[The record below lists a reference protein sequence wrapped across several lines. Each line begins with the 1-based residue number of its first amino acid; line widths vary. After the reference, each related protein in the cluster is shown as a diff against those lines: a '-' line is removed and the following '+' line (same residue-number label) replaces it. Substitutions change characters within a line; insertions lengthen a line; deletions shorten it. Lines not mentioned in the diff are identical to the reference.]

1 MARRDR
7 SYSPD
12 SPNKRVRQSHR
23 SRSPSPTRRTAQRT
37 SSRYDDRYDDRD
49 RRDRGERR
57 DRDRY
62 DDRPRDRDPGRHR
75 DDKRGY
81 RDDRDRRDDRRRPS
95 SRERRPS
102 PPARERDAP
111 KEPPKAEPKP
121 ATPTTTPVEDE
132 KLKAKRA
139 KLEAWK
145 KEREAQKALD
155 AAKAQASA
163 MALAGKAPP
172 PASSGQLNRPAFG
185 SVGIKARGAKQD
197 VLKGGMSMDDSVET
211 KRKLEVL
218 EDMPAIDMTMVETE
232 VVGDLEKDEDED
244 TKQPVADVTAA
255 MQVDEEDDDVDP
267 LDAFMSNVKQEVKK
281 VNEED
286 LKKMVGPGRLRERL
300 DDRMNEGGADDVEEA
315 EGGDELDN
323 TELNPEDILALA
335 AKKAKKKDFAAVDHS
350 RVNYEPFRK
359 EFYVPPPEI
368 AAMTDDEAELLRLEL
383 DSIKIRGVDCPRPV
397 TKWSY
402 FGLPASVLDV
412 IKRLGYTAPTSI
424 QAQAIPAI
432 MSGRDVIGVAKTG
445 SGKTVA
451 FLLPVFRHI
460 KDQRPLEQME
470 GPMAIIMTP
479 TRELA
484 VQIHRDCKPFLKV
497 LGLRAVCAY
506 GGSPI
511 KDQIADMKK
520 GAEIIVCTPGRMI
533 DLLTANSGR
542 VTNLKR
548 VTYLVLDEADRMF
561 DMGFEPQVMKI
572 VNNIRPDRQTLLF
585 SATFPKQ
592 MDSLARKILKK
603 PLEITVGGR
612 SVVAAE
618 IEQIVEVRAEDTKF
632 TRLLE
637 ILGQM
642 YNEDP
647 EARTLIF
654 VDRQEAADNLLREL
668 MRRGYL
674 CMSLHG
680 GKDQV
685 DRDSTIADFKAGVVP
700 IVIATSVAARGL
712 DVKQLK
718 LVINYDAPNHME
730 DYVHRAGRTGRAGNK
745 GTCVTFITPD
755 QDRYSVDIF
764 RALKASNAVTPKEVE
779 DLANGF
785 LEKVKAG
792 KAHASGSG
800 FGGKGLDRL
809 DKERD
814 AREKAERKAYGE
826 PDEGEEKKAATTTT
840 EGGEAAKKGEEKDDM
855 TIGNFKVEI
864 MRGPAPD
871 TNKPGMMGVAGAA
884 AAARRLVAQK
894 EEERLQN
901 SLRAAEEA
909 AARAGKDTPA
919 GKQAMSVVAKL
930 NAQIRAHKLAQQAQ
944 LQAEDVG
951 RKVNPDSTD
960 FHAIIP
966 INDYPQ
972 KARWRV
978 TNKETMVQLIDMTGA
993 SVTNKGIYYEANKEP
1008 PADGPP
1014 KLHLLI
1020 ESNEE
1025 WRVEHAVREIKRL
1038 LVEASAAA
1046 LQAEMRNPTATYARY
1061 SVV

>member
-1 MARRDR
+1 
-7 SYSPD
+7 
-12 SPNKRVRQSHR
+12 
-23 SRSPSPTRRTAQRT
+23 
-37 SSRYDDRYDDRD
+37 
-49 RRDRGERR
+49 
-57 DRDRY
+57 
-62 DDRPRDRDPGRHR
+62 
-75 DDKRGY
+75 
-81 RDDRDRRDDRRRPS
+81 
-95 SRERRPS
+95 
-102 PPARERDAP
+102 
-111 KEPPKAEPKP
+111 
-121 ATPTTTPVEDE
+121 
-132 KLKAKRA
+132 
-139 KLEAWK
+139 
-145 KEREAQKALD
+145 
-155 AAKAQASA
+155 
-163 MALAGKAPP
+163 
-172 PASSGQLNRPAFG
+172 
-185 SVGIKARGAKQD
+185 
-197 VLKGGMSMDDSVET
+197 
-211 KRKLEVL
+211 
-218 EDMPAIDMTMVETE
+218 MPAVDMTMVESETA
-232 VVGDLEKDEDED
+232 VGDLEVDDDDEEANRMDQALKAKAKDSMD
-244 TKQPVADVTAA
+244 
-255 MQVDEEDDDVDP
+255 VDEEDEVDP
-267 LDAFMSNVKQEVKK
+267 LDAFMNEVKQEVKK
-281 VNEED
+281 VNMED
-286 LKKMVGPGRLRERL
+286 MKKMLGANGTKSSIRL
-300 DDRMNEGGADDVEEA
+300 DERMLEDGGDDEIDEIVQ
-315 EGGDELDN
+315 DELDA

-335 AKKAKKKDFAAVDHS
+335 AKKAKKKELAAVDHS
-350 RVNYEPFRK
+350 RIRYEPFRK
-359 EFYVPPPEI
+359 EFYNPPPDI
-368 AAMTDDEAELLRLEL
+368 AAMTDEEAELLRLEL

-397 TKWSY
+397 TKWSH
-402 FGLPASVLDV
+402 FGLPANCLEV
-412 IKRLGYTAPTSI
+412 IKRLNYTAPTSI

-445 SGKTVA
+445 SGKTIA
-451 FLLPVFRHI
+451 FLLPMFRHI

-470 GPMAIIMTP
+470 GPVAVVMTP

-484 VQIHRDCKPFLKV
+484 VQIHRECKPFLKV

-511 KDQIADMKK
+511 KDQIAELKK

-548 VTYLVLDEADRMF
+548 VTYVVLDEADRMF

-572 VNNIRPDRQTLLF
+572 VNNIRPDRQTVLF

-592 MDSLARKILKK
+592 MDSLARKILRK

-632 TRLLE
+632 NRLLE

-647 EARTLIF
+647 ECRTLVF

-668 MRRGYL
+668 MRKGYL

-745 GTCVTFITPD
+745 GTCVTFITPE
-755 QDRYSVDIF
+755 QERYSVDIY
-764 RALKASNAVTPKEVE
+764 RALKASNATIPQDLEE
-779 DLANGF
+779 LANGF
-785 LEKVKAG
+785 LEKLKSG
-792 KAHASGSG
+792 KAQAAGSG

-814 AREKAERKAYGE
+814 ARDKAERKAYGE
-826 PDEGEEKKAATTTT
+826 LAGEEEKPTASEEMTAKATATS
-840 EGGEAAKKGEEKDDM
+840 GDDM
-855 TIGNFKVEI
+855 TFGNFKVEI
-864 MRGPAPD
+864 RRGPAPD
-871 TNKPGMMGVAGAA
+871 SSKGLLGVGGAV
-884 AAARRLVAQK
+884 AAARRLAHAK
-894 EEERLQN
+894 EEEKIQ
-901 SLRAAEEA
+901 SQMRAAEEA
-909 AARAGKDTPA
+909 AARAGKDSA
-919 GKQAMSVVAKL
+919 AHKQALSVVAKL
-930 NAQIRAHKLAQQAQ
+930 NAQLRASKLVLQSQ
-944 LQAEDVG
+944 LQLEESG
-951 RKVNPDSTD
+951 RKANPDSTD

-993 SVTNKGIYYEANKEP
+993 SVTNKGIYYEPGKEP
-1008 PADGPP
+1008 PPEGPP

-1025 WRVEHAVREIKRL
+1025 YRVEQAVREIKRL
-1038 LVEASAAA
+1038 LIEASAAA
-1046 LQAEMRNPTATYARY
+1046 LQAEMRNPTATSGRY
-1061 SVV
+1061 SVL

>member
-12 SPNKRVRQSHR
+12 TSNKRASQIEA
-23 SRSPSPTRRTAQRT
+23 PSEA
-37 SSRYDDRYDDRD
+37 
-49 RRDRGERR
+49 
-57 DRDRY
+57 
-62 DDRPRDRDPGRHR
+62 
-75 DDKRGY
+75 
-81 RDDRDRRDDRRRPS
+81 
-95 SRERRPS
+95 
-102 PPARERDAP
+102 
-111 KEPPKAEPKP
+111 KAEK
-121 ATPTTTPVEDE
+121 AETPPIEDE
-132 KLKAKRA
+132 KVKSRKV

-145 KEREAQKALD
+145 KEREAKKALD
-155 AAKAQASA
+155 EAKAKA
-163 MALAGKAPP
+163 MALAGKSAAVNA
-172 PASSGQLNRPAFG
+172 ASPSKATVQLNRPAL
-185 SVGIKARGAKQD
+185 GALG
-197 VLKGGMSMDDSVET
+197 LKGLQLKPDLLKTSKLSTTAALDDSVET
-211 KRKLEVL
+211 TRKLEALDLPEV
-218 EDMPAIDMTMVETE
+218 DMSMVDGQAS
-232 VVGDLEKDEDED
+232 VGDLEVDDEEEEAGAAAQSKGNDVMDEDED
-244 TKQPVADVTAA
+244 
-255 MQVDEEDDDVDP
+255 EIDP
-267 LDAFMSNVKQEVKK
+267 LDAFMSGVKEEVKK
-281 VNEED
+281 VNLED
-286 LKKMVGPGRLRERL
+286 MKRMKANGGDHVRL
-300 DDRMNEGGADDVEEA
+300 DTTVAEDGIDEA
-315 EGGDELDN
+315 EGFEVDELDA

-335 AKKAKKKDFAAVDHS
+335 AKKAKKKDLATVDHS
-350 RVNYEPFRK
+350 RIAYDPFRK
-359 EFYVPPPEI
+359 EFYNAPPDI
-368 AAMTDDEAELLRLEL
+368 AVMTDEEADLLRLEL
-383 DSIKIRGVDCPRPV
+383 DGIKIRGVECPRPV
-397 TKWSY
+397 TKWSH
-402 FGLPASVLDV
+402 FGLPASCLDV
-412 IKRLGYTAPTSI
+412 IKRLNYTAPTPI

-445 SGKTVA
+445 SGKTIA
-451 FLLPVFRHI
+451 FLLPLFRHI

-470 GPMAIIMTP
+470 GPMAVVMTP

-484 VQIHRDCKPFLKV
+484 VQIHRECKPFLRV
-497 LGLRAVCAY
+497 LNLRAVCAY

-511 KDQIADMKK
+511 KDQIAEMKK

-572 VNNIRPDRQTLLF
+572 VNNIRPDRQTVLF
-585 SATFPKQ
+585 SATFPRQ
-592 MDSLARKILKK
+592 MDSLARKILHK

-618 IEQIVEVRAEDTKF
+618 IDQIVEVREEDSKF
-632 TRLLE
+632 NRLLE
-637 ILGQM
+637 ILGQT

-647 EARTLIF
+647 ECRTLIF

-668 MRRGYL
+668 MRKGYL

-745 GTCVTFITPD
+745 GTCVTFITPE

-764 RALKASNAVTPKEVE
+764 RALKASDATVPKELE

-785 LEKVKAG
+785 LEKVKSG
-792 KAHASGSG
+792 KAKVAGSG

-809 DKERD
+809 DQERD
-814 AREKAERKAYGE
+814 AKEKAERKAYGE
-826 PDEGEEKKAATTTT
+826 PEEEKV
-840 EGGEAAKKGEEKDDM
+840 EEPAKVVTQTDDM
-855 TIGNFKVEI
+855 NFGSFKVEVR
-864 MRGPAPD
+864 RGPAPD
-871 TNKPGMMGVAGAA
+871 SSKGQLGVAGAA
-884 AAARRLVAQK
+884 AAARRLAQAK
-894 EEERLQN
+894 EEEKLQN
-901 SLRAAEEA
+901 SLREAEAA
-909 AARAGKDTPA
+909 AARAGKDTA
-919 GKQAMSVVAKL
+919 AHKQALSVVAKL
-930 NAQIRAHKLAQQAQ
+930 NAQLRAHKLVAQSQ
-944 LQAEDVG
+944 LQHEDLSG
-951 RKVNPDSTD
+951 KKTTD
-960 FHAIIP
+960 ATEFHAIIP

-993 SVTNKGIYYEANKEP
+993 SVTNKGIYYDSGKEP
-1008 PADGPP
+1008 PLEGPP

-1025 WRVEHAVREIKRL
+1025 WRVEQAVREIKRL

-1046 LQAEMRNPTATYARY
+1046 LQAEMRNPTATAGRY